1 MPRCLLVCF
10 FCGGLGMAFMMIDLL
25 VVAGMIL
32 AFFVIGWMLGPLA
45 FGDDDG

>member
-1 MPRCLLVCF
+1 
-10 FCGGLGMAFMMIDLL
+10 MAFTMIDLL

-32 AFFVIGWMLGPLA
+32 AFFVIGWMLGTV